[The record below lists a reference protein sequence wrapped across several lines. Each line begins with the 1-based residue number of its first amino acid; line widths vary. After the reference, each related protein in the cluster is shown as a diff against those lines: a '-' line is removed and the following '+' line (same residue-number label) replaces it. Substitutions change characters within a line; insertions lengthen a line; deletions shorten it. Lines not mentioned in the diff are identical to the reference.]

1 MTRPRSRRT
10 ALWLAI
16 GAGLLL
22 IGGANAHLVYVAVT
36 SQPACVAQRGGFGA
50 AESACRPALPAP
62 HSERGRP

>member
-1 MTRPRSRRT
+1 VSGRRT

-36 SQPACVAQRGGFGA
+36 SQPACVDHVRAGAATRGEFSA
-50 AESACRPALPAP
+50 AESACRP
-62 HSERGRP
+62 HVERGRP